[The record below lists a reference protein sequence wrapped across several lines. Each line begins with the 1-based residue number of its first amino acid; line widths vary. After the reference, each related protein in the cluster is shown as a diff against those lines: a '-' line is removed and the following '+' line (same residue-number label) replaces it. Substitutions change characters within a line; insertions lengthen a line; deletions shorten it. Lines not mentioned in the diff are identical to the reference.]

1 MSDVQVSRNFH
12 KHPKVVASSNGALG
26 LWIKALSW
34 SRAHRKKGHVPAA
47 DAELMG
53 TPEEIR
59 ELVDNRLWDVVEG
72 GYRYH
77 DYGDWYWNPR
87 TTAENL
93 VYHVVGDAH
102 PDRVLRQL
110 EQQIESLLTEGTEIA
125 VAERALKL
133 WLAKPNAGA
142 ALLPYLVSDA
152 LRATGNAAIE
162 EALRDAY
169 RTGDMAPLLEHGYIY
184 ELPDP
189 EPGMTIEQVR
199 AATLAHKREQIK
211 KWQQEL

>member
-1 MSDVQVSRNFH
+1 M
-12 KHPKVVASSNGALG
+12 
-26 LWIKALSW
+26 
-34 SRAHRKKGHVPAA
+34 
-47 DAELMG
+47 
-53 TPEEIR
+53 
-59 ELVDNRLWDVVEG
+59 VEG

-133 WLAKPNAGA
+133 WLAKPNAGV

-169 RTGDMAPLLEHGYIY
+169 RTGDMTPSWSTATSMSSQTPN
-184 ELPDP
+184 
-189 EPGMTIEQVR
+189 PG
-199 AATLAHKREQIK
+199 
-211 KWQQEL
+211 